1 MDTPNP
7 PPGLACASAV
17 PPTAAQSTAAP
28 AAATMLEKSHIFAE
42 LRAKQL
48 REWSAE
54 DVMGAVTIFK
64 QHDGDGDGRLNQ
76 TECTALALE
85 LGFEAQV
92 NDRLGADDTIEI
104 IDAFRAFTGATREE
118 AENIFIVL
126 DTVSDVVENVGVVS
140 LHPTPAKLE
149 EQKQRMT
156 VRRIKRMRKSI
167 LATIPL
173 EVPELPAHFIPRCK
187 TLSFPLILPSRAVA
201 AKKDSISTV
210 YLRHD

>member
-1 MDTPNP
+1 MYMIFMHVEENSGDDAKT
-7 PPGLACASAV
+7 GDGDGTTTGDADVAKTGDGACV
-17 PPTAAQSTAAP
+17 KT
-28 AAATMLEKSHIFAE
+28 
-42 LRAKQL
+42 
-48 REWSAE
+48 
-54 DVMGAVTIFK
+54 G
-64 QHDGDGDGRLNQ
+64 DGDGDGRLNQ